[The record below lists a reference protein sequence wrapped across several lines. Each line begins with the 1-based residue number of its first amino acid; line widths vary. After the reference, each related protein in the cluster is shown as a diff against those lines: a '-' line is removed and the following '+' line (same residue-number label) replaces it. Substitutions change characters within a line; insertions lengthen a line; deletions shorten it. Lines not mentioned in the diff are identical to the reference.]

1 MAFNILLDET
11 PETRYFVRVLRKLTL
26 RKLVVFDFLKSC
38 PGFCV
43 VVVNYSLL
51 LMWPAMISST
61 MGSRDSGGKQR
72 WSFRNF
78 FCLLFTVF
86 ARFSLAWLWSKL
98 PIYFI
103 SANDWARITPLRI
116 TNELRIFQLAVEP
129 LKWIRGS
136 VVVFSFATR
145 NTEQPCNIK
154 WENFTNQSIKLPW
167 LINYPSL
174 IQGNLALDVQGR
186 YH

>member
-1 MAFNILLDET
+1 
-11 PETRYFVRVLRKLTL
+11 
-26 RKLVVFDFLKSC
+26 
-38 PGFCV
+38 
-43 VVVNYSLL
+43 
-51 LMWPAMISST
+51 MWPAMISST

-103 SANDWARITPLRI
+103 SANDSARITPLRI
-116 TNELRIFQLAVEP
+116 TNELRIFQPAVEP

-174 IQGNLALDVQGR
+174 IQRNLALDVQGR